1 MPSSETFLF
10 GVKMFCVKVG
20 LRLKAPIYIRQTKV
34 CEVAQGRMKLQP
46 QLSAA
51 TILCTVLVHS
61 FPKDVNGAPLTGKCP
76 ICEKAKKGF
85 DGKVRK

>member
-1 MPSSETFLF
+1 
-10 GVKMFCVKVG
+10 MFCVKVG

-51 TILCTVLVHS
+51 TILCTVLVRN

-76 ICEKAKKGF
+76 ICEKVQKCKTAKVQKGF
-85 DGKVRK
+85 DSKVRK